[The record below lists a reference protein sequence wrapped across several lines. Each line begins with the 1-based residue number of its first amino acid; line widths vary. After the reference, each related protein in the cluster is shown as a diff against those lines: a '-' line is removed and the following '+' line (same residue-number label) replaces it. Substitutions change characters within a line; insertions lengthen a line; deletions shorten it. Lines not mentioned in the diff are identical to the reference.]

1 MAVLPQLLSVSARAS
16 PSSRRHD
23 DGAALLR
30 FTGRELPSATRSST
44 TVLPAGIKIT
54 EDLARA
60 VPSTATS
67 TEAPTKGPPRLQ
79 RASGH
84 GSFAAMR
91 WLMFFVLPQVSSRK
105 PCHCFRSN
113 YVCLV
118 VLPCPGAFIESFR
131 ACIESFSA
139 LLLLLSGDVETN
151 PGPMSKQQEDEF
163 LALVQT
169 VAKLQSSLA
178 LLQQEVNLLTQKN
191 IESEKSASALEERVI
206 NLTTELD
213 LLKQKE
219 IGNVTPTEPQLTT
232 ALNELSQL
240 KTRCDDAEGRSR
252 RNNLLFF
259 GVTDTDRETW
269 AQSEGLVTGLRSSN
283 LGVNIESSKIE
294 RAHRLG
300 AFNPQKC
307 RPIIVK
313 FSSFKDKEGILSSAF
328 KLKGTRV
335 AISEDFPISVRL
347 ARRHLLDF
355 AKPKGTTYKLRH
367 DKLFLDNKCYVYDA
381 ALGAVKEKSA

>member
-1 MAVLPQLLSVSARAS
+1 M
-16 PSSRRHD
+16 
-23 DGAALLR
+23 
-30 FTGRELPSATRSST
+30 
-44 TVLPAGIKIT
+44 
-54 EDLARA
+54 
-60 VPSTATS
+60 PSTATS

-118 VLPCPGAFIESFR
+118 VLPCPGAVIESFR
-131 ACIESFSA
+131 ACIESFRA
-139 LLLLLSGDVETN
+139 LLLLLSGDVEKN

-259 GVTDTDRETW
+259 DVTDTDRETW
-269 AQSEGLVTGLRSSN
+269 AQSEGLVTGLCSSN

>member
-1 MAVLPQLLSVSARAS
+1 MASNLL
-16 PSSRRHD
+16 
-23 DGAALLR
+23 AACRDATL
-30 FTGRELPSATRSST
+30 TKKLPSLFILCESSF
-44 TVLPAGIKIT
+44 
-54 EDLARA
+54 
-60 VPSTATS
+60 SCATS
-67 TEAPTKGPPRLQ
+67 MIPLATSLGFTLHKDALELLDSILNGI
-79 RASGH
+79 
-84 GSFAAMR
+84 
-91 WLMFFVLPQVSSRK
+91 SRGLVIIIVVIR
-105 PCHCFRSN
+105 HCFRSN

-131 ACIESFSA
+131 ACIESFRA
-139 LLLLLSGDVETN
+139 LLLLLCGDVEKN

-191 IESEKSASALEERVI
+191 IESEKSASSLEERVN

-269 AQSEGLVTGLRSSN
+269 AQSEGLVTGLCSSN

-294 RAHRLG
+294 RAHPLG

-381 ALGAVKEKSA
+381 ALGAVREKCIAMPAFISFFVTQSTCKTP

>member
-1 MAVLPQLLSVSARAS
+1 
-16 PSSRRHD
+16 
-23 DGAALLR
+23 
-30 FTGRELPSATRSST
+30 
-44 TVLPAGIKIT
+44 
-54 EDLARA
+54 
-60 VPSTATS
+60 
-67 TEAPTKGPPRLQ
+67 
-79 RASGH
+79 GH

-105 PCHCFRSN
+105 PCHRFRSN
-113 YVCLV
+113 YVCLI
-118 VLPCPGAFIESFR
+118 VLPYPGAFIESFR
-131 ACIESFSA
+131 ACIESFRA
-139 LLLLLSGDVETN
+139 LLLLMSGDVEMS

-163 LALVQT
+163 LTLVQT

-178 LLQQEVNLLTQKN
+178 LLQQEVNLLTKKN
-191 IESEKSASALEERVI
+191 IESEKSASALEERVN
-206 NLTTELD
+206 NLITELD

-219 IGNVTPTEPQLTT
+219 IGSVTPTEPQLTT

-259 GVTDTDRETW
+259 GVTNTDRETW
-269 AQSEGLVTGLRSSN
+269 AQSEGLVTGLCSRN

-355 AKPKGTTYKLRH
+355 AKPKCTTYKLRH
-367 DKLFLDNKCYVYDA
+367 KLFLDNKCYVYDA
-381 ALGAVKEKSA
+381 ALGAVKEKST